1 MLPPMALWMFL
12 SCLMLVSQVQGE
24 DIQKE
29 HPNVRTRCP
38 KGSMA
43 YFSYCYALYTK
54 PTSWMDA
61 EIACQKRPS
70 GHLAS
75 ILTGSEASFVSAL
88 IKNSFILHSY
98 VWIGLHDPTE
108 GLQHNGGGWE
118 WSNTDVMNY
127 HAWEKDPPSS
137 PDFGYCGT
145 VTQNSGFRKWKDYN
159 CHKKLP
165 YICKFEN

>member
-61 EIACQKRPS
+61 
-70 GHLAS
+70 
-75 ILTGSEASFVSAL
+75 
-88 IKNSFILHSY
+88 
-98 VWIGLHDPTE
+98 E